1 MCGICGIF
9 VLDGR
14 PLLGEAVIRK
24 MTATLRH
31 RGPDDEGV
39 YVGPGIGLG
48 HRRLSII
55 DVSGGHQ
62 PIGNEDGSIWVLLN
76 GQIYNY
82 PELRRELSRCGH
94 RFSTSSD
101 TESIVHLYEEVGE
114 KCFAQLRGMFAV
126 AIWDARQRRLLLARD
141 RAGEKPLFYGIT
153 REQLIFGSELK
164 ALLASGYLSRE
175 IDGQA
180 LSDYFSLGYIPAPKT
195 IYRATRKVR
204 PAHYVVASPSGIR
217 ETCYWKLPFQ
227 VVEHRS
233 EKEWC
238 ERILSG
244 LEEATRIQLMSEV
257 PLGAFLSGGVDSSA
271 VVAMMC
277 RATPEVTTCSIGFLE
292 DEFDESRFARRIA
305 TSFKTRH
312 FERIVRPNALEVLE
326 TLVWHYDEPFADPSA
341 VPTYYV
347 SKAARETV
355 TVVLGGDGGDE
366 NFAGYERY
374 YFDLL
379 ENLLRR
385 WLPLPLRSHILG
397 PLGQIYPILAG
408 FPRIFR
414 AKYRLQSLA
423 LDPLAGYFNSISLFR
438 PDEKARLLSPDFR
451 TSLGDYNS
459 MSVLEEHYSSA
470 DTDDPLSRI
479 QYVDMKTYLPDDILV
494 KVDRASMA
502 VGLEVRA
509 PLLDHKFMEMVASIP
524 SSLKLAGAESKY
536 IFKKAL

>member
-76 GQIYNY
+76 GEIYNH
-82 PELRRELSRCGH
+82 PELRRELSLRGH

-114 KCFAQLRGMFAV
+114 ACFARLRGMFAV
-126 AIWDARQRRLLLARD
+126 AIWDSRQRRLLLARD
-141 RAGEKPLFYGIT
+141 RAGEKPLFYGT
-153 REQLIFGSELK
+153 SGEHFVFGSELK
-164 ALLASGYLSRE
+164 ALLASGRLSRE

-180 LSDYFSLGYIPAPKT
+180 LSDYFSLGYVPAPKT
-195 IYRATRKVR
+195 IYRAARKVR
-204 PAHYVVASPSGIR
+204 PAHYLVVSQSGIR
-217 ETCYWKLPFQ
+217 ETCYWKLSLQ
-227 VVEHRS
+227 DTEHRS
-233 EKEWC
+233 EQEWC
-238 ERILSG
+238 ERILSS

-277 RATPEVTTCSIGFLE
+277 LGNQAVTTCSIGFSE
-292 DEFDESRFARRIA
+292 DEFDESRFASRIA
-305 TSFKTRH
+305 ASFKTRH
-312 FERIVRPNALEVLE
+312 FERIVRPSALEVLE
-326 TLVWHYDEPFADPSA
+326 TLVWHYDEPFADSSA
-341 VPTYYV
+341 VPTYYL

-355 TVVLGGDGGDE
+355 TVALGGDGGDE

-379 ENLLRR
+379 ENRLRR
-385 WLPLPLRSHILG
+385 WLPSPLRSRIFG
-397 PLGQIYPILAG
+397 RLGQIYPTLAG
-408 FPRIFR
+408 CPRIFR

-438 PDEKARLLSPDFR
+438 PDEKAQLLAPDFR
-451 TSLGDYNS
+451 ASLGDYDS
-459 MSVLEEHYSSA
+459 ISVMAEHYAQA
-470 DTDDPLSRI
+470 DTHDPLSRI

-524 SSLKLAGAESKY
+524 SSLKLVGTA
-536 IFKKAL
+536 